1 MNLPVS
7 RLLISTFLSPIL
19 DWTVAI
25 VRLAIMADL
34 EKEEA
39 PLMMCVETILVVRR
53 YFVLRLLEGCRP
65 METLVQI
72 LLVAEYV
79 YPVSLKG

>member
-1 MNLPVS
+1 
-7 RLLISTFLSPIL
+7 
-19 DWTVAI
+19 
-25 VRLAIMADL
+25 LAIMDDR

-65 METLVQI
+65 MGNVGSNSAGRRI
-72 LLVAEYV
+72 C
-79 YPVSLKG
+79 VSS